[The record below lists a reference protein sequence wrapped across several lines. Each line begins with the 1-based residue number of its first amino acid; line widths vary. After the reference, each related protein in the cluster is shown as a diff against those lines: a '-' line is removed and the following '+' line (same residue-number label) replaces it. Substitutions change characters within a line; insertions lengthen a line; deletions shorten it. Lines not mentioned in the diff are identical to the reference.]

1 MSSENQKKIVAK
13 NLEKLL
19 KRKGK
24 NQTDMARDLNIPE
37 MTVSNWL
44 RGVTYPRVDKVQLMA
59 DYFGVYR
66 SDITDDKPKQE
77 VILEAT
83 NYPYLPHPVAAGLPE
98 NVDGITGDQIEKISI
113 PDSIMGKWAGT
124 DNIFIMRTNGQSMNK
139 VIPDQSLIAVK
150 PTDVKNLKD
159 NDIVVFSNDNEYSVK
174 RFYND
179 KENKRFIFSPESN
192 DKRFIGYPVPYDQ
205 AGNLKIHGKVV
216 VYIVELD

>member
-1 MSSENQKKIVAK
+1 MSIGKRIKDRRKQLKLSVEDMAKKLGKNRATIYRYESSEIENMP
-13 NLEKLL
+13 L
-19 KRKGK
+19 
-24 NQTDMARDLNIPE
+24 D
-37 MTVSNWL
+37 
-44 RGVTYPRVDKVQLMA
+44 
-59 DYFGVYR
+59 
-66 SDITDDKPKQE
+66 
-77 VILEAT
+77 ILEPLAKALKVT
-83 NYPYLPHPVAAGLPE
+83 PAYLMGWESEKDLPTLSSDYPYLPHPVAAGLPE